1 MDPPVQIP
9 SLSCSFWQ
17 KNCHIIYIVT
27 PASGVGAPTPL
38 ENPGSATVL
47 IVSYL
52 GSGYPMS
59 CLHESLQSLGT
70 VFYALAAA
78 TGRFLQQFL

>member
-17 KNCHIIYIVT
+17 KKCHIIYIVT

-38 ENPGSATVL
+38 ENPGSATVFD
-47 IVSYL
+47 SF
-52 GSGYPMS
+52 
-59 CLHESLQSLGT
+59 
-70 VFYALAAA
+70 VFGKWLPNVMPS
-78 TGRFLQQFL
+78 